1 MAGHSKWANI
11 KRRKGAQD
19 EKRGRIWTKLIREI
33 TVAARLGGGEPESN
47 PRLRDAIASA
57 KMENMPK
64 DNIQRAIDRGIGATE
79 GANYEEV
86 SYEGYGPGGVAIWI
100 EGMTDNRNRT
110 AGEIRHLFSKHSG
123 NLAENGCVAWMFEK
137 KGLIEVDASSVN
149 EEALF
154 EQATEAGAE
163 DLEKEENSF
172 WVTTPAQDLGKVRD
186 HLTKANFEIKT
197 AQVIAEPQ
205 STVELSE
212 DDTGKMEALMEGLE
226 DHDDVQKVFTNFSA
240 WQ

>member
-1 MAGHSKWANI
+1 
-11 KRRKGAQD
+11 
-19 EKRGRIWTKLIREI
+19 
-33 TVAARLGGGEPESN
+33 
-47 PRLRDAIASA
+47 
-57 KMENMPK
+57 MENMPK

-79 GANYEEV
+79 GASYEEV
-86 SYEGYGPGGVAIWI
+86 TYEGYGPGGVAIWI

-110 AGEIRHLFSKHSG
+110 AGEVRHLFSKHGG

-137 KGLIEVDASSVN
+137 KGLIEVGASKAD

-172 WVTTPAQDLGKVRD
+172 WITTPATDLGKVRD
-186 HLTKANFEIKT
+186 HLGKEGFDIKT

-205 STVELSE
+205 NTVELSE
-212 DDTGKMEALMEGLE
+212 ADKEKMESLMEGLE